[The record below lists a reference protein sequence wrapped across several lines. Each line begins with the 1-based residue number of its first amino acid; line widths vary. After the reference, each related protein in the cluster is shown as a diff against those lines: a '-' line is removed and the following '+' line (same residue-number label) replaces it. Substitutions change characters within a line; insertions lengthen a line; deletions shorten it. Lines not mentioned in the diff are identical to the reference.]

1 MSLLSTLS
9 FYTTHQAIK
18 TLSLI
23 ICTIH
28 NLNNVPM
35 HGYQIFIV
43 HTMIFFLWRAV
54 LFFKLIFGFSQMKV
68 NKKKFQIFMKIY
80 TLCKG
85 LAEMC
90 HFLWDLARLLSRFS
104 VFIFCEMLDR
114 KSAEFYIKYTQSI
127 LSRIEETF
135 SLCVNWLL
143 SEKCLVLFD
152 SRFENIRKPHQL
164 YPGFSKWNS

>member
-9 FYTTHQAIK
+9 VYTTHQAIK

-23 ICTIH
+23 VCTMH
-28 NLNNVPM
+28 NLNIVPM

-43 HTMIFFLWRAV
+43 HSMIFFLWRAV
-54 LFFKLIFGFSQMKV
+54 LFFLNLSSDFHRSSE
-68 NKKKFQIFMKIY
+68 KKKFEIVMNIAY
-80 TLCKG
+80 MCEG
-85 LAEMC
+85 LPEMC
-90 HFLWDLARLLSRFS
+90 HFLWDLASLLSRFL

-114 KSAEFYIKYTQSI
+114 KSAEFYIKYTKSI
-127 LSRIEETF
+127 LSRTEEIF